1 MLKPTLKYFVLNLT
15 KISIMTFKLKFFSFL
30 LLFSFISCSQSRVED
45 FFVPELPIEEEY
57 FDIDQNED
65 FGKEL
70 TFKFTLFKSTY
81 NLTFDIEKSLFDG
94 VIQNSKNNQ
103 YDTGMG
109 MRQDQYD
116 TFVYD
121 SYDEDVLN
129 TIIDAISESPGRKDY
144 DLAQLL
150 VAFVQSI
157 PYDANAKEAKFT
169 VETLY
174 NKTGDCDDKSILLA
188 KLLSYAGYQ
197 TCLFIYEEGQHMAV
211 GLKVDENTGA
221 YKDGYIFIEATGYN
235 PIGNI
240 PEKFAD
246 NVDIRNEDPKIIEV
260 DIANSFHAI
269 SGYDDLKRF
278 YSLIKNK
285 YGEGYFK
292 TTVEGRIIYE
302 KITNLN
308 FELSDIESTSNALE
322 NEINTKRN
330 SLDNTNTVE
339 VEGFNKLINQY
350 NDFNSTYNEKIS
362 SLNKLINRIN
372 QINSSNYIK

>member
-1 MLKPTLKYFVLNLT
+1 L
-15 KISIMTFKLKFFSFL
+15 
-30 LLFSFISCSQSRVED
+30 ISCSTSRVED

-57 FDIDQNED
+57 FDIDKNEG

-70 TFKFTLFKSTY
+70 TYNFTLFKSTY
-81 NLTFDIEKSLFDG
+81 NLTFDIEKSLFDD
-94 VIQNSKNNQ
+94 VKQNSKTNQ
-103 YDTGMG
+103 YDTGIG

-116 TFVYD
+116 TFIYD
-121 SYDEDVLN
+121 SYDADVLN
-129 TIIDAISESPGRKDY
+129 TIVNAISESEVRNDY

-169 VETLY
+169 VETLF

-197 TCLFIYEEGQHMAV
+197 TCLFIYEKGQHMAV
-211 GLKVDENTGA
+211 GLKVDENTDA
-221 YKDGYIFIEATGYN
+221 YKDGYIFIEATGNN

-260 DIANSFHAI
+260 DIADSFHTI
-269 SGYDDLKRF
+269 SGYDELKDF

-285 YGEGYFK
+285 FGEGYFK
-292 TTVEGRIIYE
+292 TSVEGRIIYE

-308 FELSDIESTSNALE
+308 IELSVIESKSNALE

-330 SLDNTNTVE
+330 SLDNTNTNE
-339 VEGFNKLINQY
+339 VAQFNELVAQYNSLTSDYSNKIVSVNKLI
-350 NDFNSTYNEKIS
+350 S
-362 SLNKLINRIN
+362 RIN

>member
-1 MLKPTLKYFVLNLT
+1 MSLKPIIYLFL
-15 KISIMTFKLKFFSFL
+15 SIIL
-30 LLFSFISCSQSRVED
+30 ISCSTSRVED

-57 FDIDQNED
+57 FDIDQNEG

-70 TFKFTLFKSTY
+70 NFNFTLFKSNY
-81 NLTFDIEKSLFDG
+81 NLTFDIEKSLFD
-94 VIQNSKNNQ
+94 VVTQNSKQNQ

-129 TIIDAISESPGRKDY
+129 TIIDAISQSDGRKDY

-157 PYDANAKEAKFT
+157 PYDHYAKEAKFT

-211 GLKVDENTGA
+211 GLKVDENTDA
-221 YKDGYIFIEATGYN
+221 YKDGYIFIEATGNN

-240 PEKFAD
+240 PEKFKD
-246 NVDIRNEDPKIIEV
+246 NIDIRNEDPKIIEV

-269 SGYDDLKRF
+269 SGYDELKAF
-278 YSLIKNK
+278 YSLIKEK
-285 YGEGYFK
+285 YGEGYFN
-292 TTVEGRIIYE
+292 TSVEGRIIYE
-302 KITNLN
+302 KMTTLKL
-308 FELSDIESTSNALE
+308 ECSDLKTTLAVLE
-322 NEINTKRN
+322 NDINTKRK
-330 SLDNTNTVE
+330 SLDNTNTDE
-339 VEGFNKLINQY
+339 IAQFNKLVAQY
-350 NDFNSTYNEKIS
+350 NSITSDYSNKVV
-362 SLNKLINRIN
+362 SLNKLISRIN

>member
-1 MLKPTLKYFVLNLT
+1 MSLKPIIYLFL
-15 KISIMTFKLKFFSFL
+15 SFIL
-30 LLFSFISCSQSRVED
+30 ISCSTSRVED
-45 FFVPELPIEEEY
+45 FFVPNLPIEEEY
-57 FDIDQNED
+57 FDIDKNEG

-70 TFKFTLFKSTY
+70 TFNFTLFKSNY
-81 NLTFDIEKSLFDG
+81 NLTFDIEKSLFDD
-94 VIQNSKNNQ
+94 VKQNSKINQ
-103 YDTGMG
+103 YDTGLG

-129 TIIDAISESPGRKDY
+129 TIIDAISESEGRKDY

-157 PYDANAKEAKFT
+157 PYDHSAKEAKFT
-169 VETLY
+169 METLY

-188 KLLSYAGYQ
+188 KLLSHAGYQ

-211 GLKVDENTGA
+211 GLKVDVNTDA
-221 YKDGYIFIEATGYN
+221 YKDGYIFIEATGNN

-260 DIANSFHAI
+260 DIANSSHAI
-269 SGYDDLKRF
+269 SGYDELKDF

-285 YGEGYFK
+285 YGEGYFN

-308 FELSDIESTSNALE
+308 FELSEIESISNALE

-330 SLDNTNTVE
+330 SLDNTNTDDVAQ
-339 VEGFNKLINQY
+339 FNKLVAQY
-350 NDFNSTYNEKIS
+350 NSLTSDYSNKIVS
-362 SLNKLINRIN
+362 VNRLISQIN

>member
-1 MLKPTLKYFVLNLT
+1 MSLKPIIYLFL
-15 KISIMTFKLKFFSFL
+15 SFIL
-30 LLFSFISCSQSRVED
+30 ISCSTSRVED
-45 FFVPELPIEEEY
+45 FFVPNLPIEEEY
-57 FDIDQNED
+57 FDIDKNEG

-70 TFKFTLFKSTY
+70 TFNFTLFKSNY
-81 NLTFDIEKSLFDG
+81 NLTFDIEKSLFDD
-94 VIQNSKNNQ
+94 VKQNSKINQ
-103 YDTGMG
+103 YDTGLG

-129 TIIDAISESPGRKDY
+129 TIIDAISESEGRKDY

-157 PYDANAKEAKFT
+157 PYDHSAKEAKFT
-169 VETLY
+169 METLY

-188 KLLSYAGYQ
+188 KLLSHAGYQ

-211 GLKVDENTGA
+211 GLKVDDNTDA
-221 YKDGYIFIEATGYN
+221 YKDGYVFIESTGYN

-260 DIANSFHAI
+260 DIANSSHAI
-269 SGYDDLKRF
+269 SGYDELKDF

-285 YGEGYFK
+285 YGEGYFN

-308 FELSDIESTSNALE
+308 FELSEIESISNALE

-330 SLDNTNTVE
+330 SLDNTNTDDVAQ
-339 VEGFNKLINQY
+339 FNKLVAQY
-350 NDFNSTYNEKIS
+350 NSLTSDYSNKIVS
-362 SLNKLINRIN
+362 VNRLISQIN

>member
-1 MLKPTLKYFVLNLT
+1 MLRKPIIY
-15 KISIMTFKLKFFSFL
+15 
-30 LLFSFISCSQSRVED
+30 LLFILISCSTSRVED

-57 FDIDQNED
+57 FDIDLNEG

-70 TFKFTLFKSTY
+70 IFNFTLFKSNY
-81 NLTFDIEKSLFDG
+81 NLTFDIEKSLFDD
-94 VIQNSKNNQ
+94 VTQNTKQNQ

-129 TIIDAISESPGRKDY
+129 TIINAISESEGRKDY

-169 VETLY
+169 VETLF
-174 NKTGDCDDKSILLA
+174 NQTGDCDDKSILLA

-197 TCLFIYEEGQHMAV
+197 TCLFIYEKGQHMAV
-211 GLKVDENTGA
+211 GLKVDENTDA
-221 YKDGYIFIEATGYN
+221 YKDGYIFIETTGNN

-260 DIANSFHAI
+260 DIANSSHAI
-269 SGYDDLKRF
+269 SGYDELKDF
-278 YSLIKNK
+278 YLLINNK
-285 YGEGYFK
+285 YGEGYFN

-302 KITNLN
+302 KMTTLKLEISNLTTK
-308 FELSDIESTSNALE
+308 LDILE

-330 SLDNTNTVE
+330 SLDNTNNDEITQFNRLVAQYNSLTSDYSNKR
-339 VEGFNKLINQY
+339 VSVNKLI
-350 NDFNSTYNEKIS
+350 S
-362 SLNKLINRIN
+362 RIN

>member
-1 MLKPTLKYFVLNLT
+1 MSLKPIIYLFL
-15 KISIMTFKLKFFSFL
+15 SIIL
-30 LLFSFISCSQSRVED
+30 ISCSTNRVED
-45 FFVPELPIEEEY
+45 FFVPDLPIDEEY
-57 FDIDQNED
+57 FVIDQNEG

-70 TFKFTLFKSTY
+70 TFNFTLFKSNY
-81 NLTFDIEKSLFDG
+81 NLIFDIEKSLFEE
-94 VIQNSKNNQ
+94 VTQNSKDNQ
-103 YDTGMG
+103 YDSGMG

-121 SYDEDVLN
+121 NYDERVLN
-129 TIIDAISESPGRKDY
+129 TIITAISESEGRKNF

-157 PYDANAKEAKFT
+157 PYDTNAIEPKFT
-169 VETLY
+169 VETLF

-211 GLKVDENTGA
+211 GLKVDEYKDA
-221 YKDGYIFIEATGYN
+221 YKDGYIFIESTGYN
-235 PIGNI
+235 PIGKI

-260 DIANSFHAI
+260 DIADSYYAI
-269 SGYDDLKRF
+269 SGYDELKYF
-278 YSLIKNK
+278 YSLINDK

-302 KITNLN
+302 NMTTLKV
-308 FELSDIESTSNALE
+308 ELSDLESTLDDLK
-322 NEINTKRN
+322 NEIDIKRN
-330 SLDNTNTVE
+330 SLDQTNTNE
-339 VEGFNKLINQY
+339 VKQFNKLVDQYNAVTSDYENKIVSFNKLI
-350 NDFNSTYNEKIS
+350 S
-362 SLNKLINRIN
+362 RIN
-372 QINSSNYIK
+372 QINSNNYIK

>member
-1 MLKPTLKYFVLNLT
+1 MSLKPIIYLFL
-15 KISIMTFKLKFFSFL
+15 SFIL
-30 LLFSFISCSQSRVED
+30 ISCSTSRVED
-45 FFVPELPIEEEY
+45 FFVPNLPIEEEY
-57 FDIDQNED
+57 FDIDKNEG

-70 TFKFTLFKSTY
+70 TFNFTLFKSNY
-81 NLTFDIEKSLFDG
+81 NLTFDIEKSLFDD
-94 VIQNSKNNQ
+94 VKQNSKINQ
-103 YDTGMG
+103 YDTGLG

-129 TIIDAISESPGRKDY
+129 TIIDAISESEGRKDY

-157 PYDANAKEAKFT
+157 PYDHSAKEAKFT
-169 VETLY
+169 METLY

-188 KLLSYAGYQ
+188 KLLSHAGYQ

-211 GLKVDENTGA
+211 GLKVDENTDA
-221 YKDGYIFIEATGYN
+221 YKDGYIFIETTGN
-235 PIGNI
+235 SPIGDI

-246 NVDIRNEDPKIIEV
+246 NVDIRNEEPKIIEV
-260 DIANSFHAI
+260 DIADSFYAI
-269 SGYDDLKRF
+269 SGFDDLKDF

-285 YGEGYFK
+285 YGDGYFN

-302 KITNLN
+302 KMTTLNL
-308 FELSDIESTSNALE
+308 EISDLNTKLNILKNK
-322 NEINTKRN
+322 INTKRN
-330 SLDNTNTVE
+330 SLDNTNTDE
-339 VEGFNKLINQY
+339 IAQFNKSVNQY
-350 NDFNSTYNEKIS
+350 YDFKDTYSDKVVSIK
-362 SLNKLINRIN
+362 KLLSRIN

>member
-1 MLKPTLKYFVLNLT
+1 MSLKPIIYLFL
-15 KISIMTFKLKFFSFL
+15 SIIL
-30 LLFSFISCSQSRVED
+30 ISCSTSRVED
-45 FFVPELPIEEEY
+45 FFVPDLPIEEEY
-57 FDIDQNED
+57 FDIDQNQG

-70 TFKFTLFKSTY
+70 TFNFTLFKSNY
-81 NLTFDIEKSLFDG
+81 NLTFDIEKSLFDD
-94 VIQNSKNNQ
+94 VTQNSKQNQ

-129 TIIDAISESPGRKDY
+129 TIIDAISQSDGRKDY

-169 VETLY
+169 METLY

-188 KLLSYAGYQ
+188 KLLSHAGYQ
-197 TCLFIYEEGQHMAV
+197 TCLFIYEKGQHMAV
-211 GLKVDENTGA
+211 GLKVDENTDA
-221 YKDGYIFIEATGYN
+221 YKDGYIFIETTGN
-235 PIGNI
+235 SPIGDI

-260 DIANSFHAI
+260 DIANSSHAI
-269 SGYDDLKRF
+269 SGYDDLKDF
-278 YSLIKNK
+278 YSLIKEK
-285 YGEGYFK
+285 YGEGYFN

-302 KITNLN
+302 KMTTL
-308 FELSDIESTSNALE
+308 ELETSNLKTKLDILK

-330 SLDNTNTVE
+330 SLDNTNTDE
-339 VEGFNKLINQY
+339 IAQFNKLVNQF
-350 NDFNSTYNEKIS
+350 NDFKDTFNDKIVS
-362 SLNKLINRIN
+362 VNRLRSRIN